1 MSKPTDGVQATPAA
15 PAAKPESST
24 LPTRQQVFGAATK
37 AFADYHGLGPKE
49 EEAPE
54 VTTADAPDSESAA
67 AETETALSQDDSETP
82 AASSEE
88 TAETETTGEGE
99 ETEAGAEEAKPDD
112 GPALTKGMQKRIAKL
127 EEKHQREVDALK
139 AQLEELQS
147 KQPDPTATAAAP
159 TSAPS
164 SYDPVEA
171 VPEVATLRAQEQE
184 HQRTV
189 TAGRQMLK
197 DLETSPDKV
206 LAFLKLDDTEQAQR
220 FIREEVEKAQDLLSG
235 IRSDLSFERRE
246 ARKAITEVK
255 ARVEHTAKT
264 EFPWVSDPKDP
275 RAVLRK
281 NSLAA
286 LGPYANHPSAPLFS
300 AVWAQWL
307 HDYNGRTAKPAAKTD
322 KPAPPKATVAR
333 RTAAPP
339 AAQPAGRGDAAG
351 ASEKS
356 EGKSPAN
363 HEKTR
368 RGFFDGLAASALK
381 TNASPR

>member
-67 AETETALSQDDSETP
+67 AETETALSQEDSETP
-82 AASSEE
+82 AASSED

-99 ETEAGAEEAKPDD
+99 ETEAGAEEPKPDD

-127 EEKHQREVDALK
+127 EEKHQREVEALQAK
-139 AQLEELQS
+139 LDELQS

-159 TSAPS
+159 ASAPS

-171 VPEVATLRAQEQE
+171 VPEVAALRTQQQE

-189 TAGRQMLK
+189 AAGRQMLK
-197 DLETSPDKV
+197 DLETNPERVLKHLGMDDVDAAREAIEGKV
-206 LAFLKLDDTEQAQR
+206 
-220 FIREEVEKAQDLLSG
+220 EEVQGILSG
-235 IRSDLSFERRE
+235 IQSDLSIERRE

-286 LGPYANHPSAPLFS
+286 LGPYANHTSAPLFS

-307 HDYNGRTAKPAAKTD
+307 HDYNARSAKPAAKTD

-368 RGFFDGLAASALK
+368 RGYFDGLAASALK
-381 TNASPR
+381 THASPR